1 MMTPSVVGKQTG
13 VERKITVVL
22 PILPGKSEAWRR
34 FMQALQGTRRDE
46 FADWCTR
53 MQVRVAEIWLHELLG
68 GTAVVFQLHIA
79 QPDTVVTQWM
89 QPARPFDRW
98 LDEQILFLIGLD
110 LSRMA
115 QSAYN
120 HWRKTP

>member
-1 MMTPSVVGKQTG
+1 MNTSVVGNEAGAEKVMTI
-13 VERKITVVL
+13 VI

-53 MQVRVAEIWLHELLG
+53 MQVRVAEIWLHDLLG
-68 GTAVVFQLHIA
+68 GTAVVFQLYIA

-89 QPARPFDRW
+89 QPTRPFDRW
-98 LDEQILFLIGLD
+98 LGEQILFLIGLD

-120 HWRKTP
+120 RWRKTP